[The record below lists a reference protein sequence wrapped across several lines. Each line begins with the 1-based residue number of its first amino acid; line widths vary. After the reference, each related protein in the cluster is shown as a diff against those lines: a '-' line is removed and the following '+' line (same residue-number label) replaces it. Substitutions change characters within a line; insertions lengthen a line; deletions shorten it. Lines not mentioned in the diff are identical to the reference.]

1 MILCEDK
8 NLLISSGAKAT
19 KFWDLLNLQCL
30 AEITDGWADYENSM
44 KRIDDDRII
53 VGGHSTGELSVI
65 SIKEKKIVEKLP
77 YEYGCYGMGVDK
89 NKEYFFLGGED
100 GIMFI
105 YKIGNY
111 ELISVDGNA
120 HSADINGFKT
130 LNDGRIIS
138 WGSDNKIKVWSYKN

>member
-1 MILCEDK
+1 
-8 NLLISSGAKAT
+8 
-19 KFWDLLNLQCL
+19 
-30 AEITDGWADYENSM
+30 M

-77 YEYGCYGMGVDK
+77 DEYGYYGMGVDK
-89 NKEYFFLGGED
+89 NKEYFFVGGED

>member
-1 MILCEDK
+1 MQDK

-77 YEYGCYGMGVDK
+77 YEYGCYGMGVD
-89 NKEYFFLGGED
+89 
-100 GIMFI
+100 
-105 YKIGNY
+105 
-111 ELISVDGNA
+111 
-120 HSADINGFKT
+120 
-130 LNDGRIIS
+130 
-138 WGSDNKIKVWSYKN
+138 

>member
-1 MILCEDK
+1 
-8 NLLISSGAKAT
+8 
-19 KFWDLLNLQCL
+19 
-30 AEITDGWADYENSM
+30 
-44 KRIDDDRII
+44 
-53 VGGHSTGELSVI
+53 
-65 SIKEKKIVEKLP
+65 
-77 YEYGCYGMGVDK
+77 
-89 NKEYFFLGGED
+89 
-100 GIMFI
+100 MFI